1 MELLFQRLLYVHR
14 RFGFSR
20 NILITENFLLHL
32 AFFDPRHFT
41 LDHRHVILDPRLH
54 PGGGEGTQGKS
65 GYSYAAE
72 AFKPRPCLRQKIA
85 HFVTLFKTGNTS
97 F

>member
-1 MELLFQRLLYVHR
+1 ML
-14 RFGFSR
+14 SS
-20 NILITENFLLHL
+20 
-32 AFFDPRHFT
+32 T
-41 LDHRHVILDPRLH
+41 LDFLPLTLH

-97 F
+97 FWPWSGAAPVLICFVLHTELSNFSH

>member
-1 MELLFQRLLYVHR
+1 M
-14 RFGFSR
+14 
-20 NILITENFLLHL
+20 LITENFLLHL

-41 LDHRHVILDPRLH
+41 LDHRHVILDPRLST
-54 PGGGEGTQGKS
+54 PNPPPRGGEGTQGKS